1 MYYGI
6 DGSVKYSLMS
16 LINSKVVEPSLHVG
30 VVILSLATVV
40 TEL

>member
-16 LINSKVVEPSLHVG
+16 LINSKVVEPSIHG

>member
-16 LINSKVVEPSLHVG
+16 LLILKLLIHLIHG

-40 TEL
+40 MEL